1 MVNNIEITPLE
12 NWINLKIG
20 KIESKLTREK
30 LIEYQSEAFRN
41 ILTYA
46 KERSSFYRDL
56 LVDIIPKD
64 IKSLESISKVP
75 FTTSEN
81 IKFQGK
87 QMICVTQKDIHRI
100 VTLDTS
106 GTTGSPKRIYFTK
119 EDQELTIDFFH
130 NGMSTF
136 TDSGDKVLILL
147 PGRTPGSIGDLLKIG
162 LEGIIY
168 GIVDNK
174 DKVLDII
181 LNQEITG
188 IVGIPQQ
195 VYALCKSNK
204 SEDIRNLG
212 KLKFA
217 LLSTDYVSPAI
228 TETIRKSLG
237 CKVYEHYGMTEM
249 GLGGGVFCE
258 ALNGY
263 HLREADMLFEIVDP
277 ITGRSLPDGEFGEVV
292 FTTLTRKG
300 MPLIRYKT
308 GDISR
313 FLIEPCTCGT
323 VLRTLDRVQH
333 RISSSITL
341 KSGQII
347 TMPMLE
353 NIIFDI
359 KDILDFDAEISQ
371 KDKEVLTIFINA
383 FGDENQITKNIVNAI
398 NNSSIGDFIK
408 SNTLE
413 LEILNQGAK
422 ELDIKALRKRNI
434 LDKRYL

>member
-1 MVNNIEITPLE
+1 
-12 NWINLKIG
+12 
-20 KIESKLTREK
+20 
-30 LIEYQSEAFRN
+30 
-41 ILTYA
+41 
-46 KERSSFYRDL
+46 
-56 LVDIIPKD
+56 
-64 IKSLESISKVP
+64 
-75 FTTSEN
+75 
-81 IKFQGK
+81 
-87 QMICVTQKDIHRI
+87 
-100 VTLDTS
+100 
-106 GTTGSPKRIYFTK
+106 
-119 EDQELTIDFFH
+119 
-130 NGMSTF
+130 
-136 TDSGDKVLILL
+136 
-147 PGRTPGSIGDLLKIG
+147 
-162 LEGIIY
+162 
-168 GIVDNK
+168 
-174 DKVLDII
+174 
-181 LNQEITG
+181 
-188 IVGIPQQ
+188 
-195 VYALCKSNK
+195 
-204 SEDIRNLG
+204 
-212 KLKFA
+212 
-217 LLSTDYVSPAI
+217 
-228 TETIRKSLG
+228 
-237 CKVYEHYGMTEM
+237 MTEM